1 MSGYLGQLLMTLSQ
15 PKVLH
20 RHHSSTRSQF
30 HPTPHHHL
38 QQTEFGEMSLLS
50 KGGVRNTSAVVSE
63 QSTLLIVPD
72 AVYQVRAFGPT
83 RDFTATHK

>member
-1 MSGYLGQLLMTLSQ
+1 
-15 PKVLH
+15 
-20 RHHSSTRSQF
+20 
-30 HPTPHHHL
+30 
-38 QQTEFGEMSLLS
+38 MSLLS

-83 RDFTATHK
+83 HDFTATHK